1 LILTVFEFS
10 FDENINNSSC
20 VRENRKSTAEWTI
33 QRHGQHWSQDTIQ
46 RHGQHWSQDT
56 IQRHGQHWSQDTER
70 RKTKH
75 KNTLQHKKLIKTWN
89 SHNRG
94 ETRCFWSVNNAW
106 ILQDTG
112 RLPAMSRIVGC
123 TWIYI
128 YLCNMYLKPIQVWIR
143 IPFMRGVLY
152 ITLCDKVFVIDL

>member
-1 LILTVFEFS
+1 MWKFLFIRALILTVFEFS

-33 QRHGQHWSQDTIQ
+33 QRHGQHWSQDT
-46 RHGQHWSQDT
+46 
-56 IQRHGQHWSQDTER
+56 ER

-89 SHNRG
+89 SHNRD

-152 ITLCDKVFVIDL
+152 ITLCDKVCHWLVTDLWFSSGYTGFRY

>member
-1 LILTVFEFS
+1 MILTVFEFS
-10 FDENINNSSC
+10 FDENIDNSSC
-20 VRENRKSTAEWTI
+20 VRENRKSM
-33 QRHGQHWSQDTIQ
+33 QNGQSRDTGNIG
-46 RHGQHWSQDT
+46 H
-56 IQRHGQHWSQDTER
+56 
-70 RKTKH
+70 KTQNEGKQNIKTH
-75 KNTLQHKKLIKTWN
+75 YNTKKNKKTWN

-112 RLPAMSRIVGC
+112 RLPAMSRIVVC

-152 ITLCDKVFVIDL
+152 ITLCDKVCHWLVTDLWFSSGYTGFRY

>member
-1 LILTVFEFS
+1 MWKFLFIRALILTVFEFS

-20 VRENRKSTAEWTI
+20 VRENRKSTAEW
-33 QRHGQHWSQDTIQ
+33 TIQ